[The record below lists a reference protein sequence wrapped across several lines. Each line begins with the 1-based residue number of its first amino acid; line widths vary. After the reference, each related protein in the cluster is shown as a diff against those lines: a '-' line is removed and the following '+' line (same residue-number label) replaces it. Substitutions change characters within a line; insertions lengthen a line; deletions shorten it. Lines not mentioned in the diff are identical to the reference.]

1 MSFIWMIIV
10 GLVAGLLARA
20 IKPGS
25 DPMGW
30 IMTIVLGIV
39 GAMLGGFLASLIGIN
54 ADGGFTGLIFSVIGA
69 IILLFLYEM
78 IVNKRR
84 AEFDALFVILWRAI
98 SKPEALNKKF
108 NAKNQKAP
116 RYELT
121 PETWTV

>member
-20 IKPGS
+20 IKPGN

-39 GAMLGGFLASLIGIN
+39 GAMLGGFVAGLIGIS

-69 IILLFLYEM
+69 IILLFIYEM
-78 IVNKRR
+78 IMSKRR
-84 AEFDALFVILWRAI
+84 V
-98 SKPEALNKKF
+98 
-108 NAKNQKAP
+108 
-116 RYELT
+116 
-121 PETWTV
+121 

>member
-1 MSFIWMIIV
+1 MGFIWMIIV

-39 GAMLGGFLASLIGIN
+39 GALLGGFMAGLVGIN

-69 IILLFLYEM
+69 IIVLFIYEM
-78 IVNKRR
+78 IMSKRR
-84 AEFDALFVILWRAI
+84 HL
-98 SKPEALNKKF
+98 
-108 NAKNQKAP
+108 
-116 RYELT
+116 
-121 PETWTV
+121 

>member
-10 GLVAGLLARA
+10 GLFAGLLSRA

-84 AEFDALFVILWRAI
+84 A
-98 SKPEALNKKF
+98 
-108 NAKNQKAP
+108 
-116 RYELT
+116 
-121 PETWTV
+121 

>member
-39 GAMLGGFLASLIGIN
+39 GAMLGGFVAGLIGIN

-69 IILLFLYEM
+69 MILLFIYEM
-78 IVNKRR
+78 IMSKRR
-84 AEFDALFVILWRAI
+84 V
-98 SKPEALNKKF
+98 
-108 NAKNQKAP
+108 
-116 RYELT
+116 
-121 PETWTV
+121 

>member
-39 GAMLGGFLASLIGIN
+39 GAMLGGFIAGLIGID
-54 ADGGFTGLIFSVIGA
+54 ADGGFTGLLFSVIGA

-84 AEFDALFVILWRAI
+84 V
-98 SKPEALNKKF
+98 
-108 NAKNQKAP
+108 
-116 RYELT
+116 
-121 PETWTV
+121 

>member
-1 MSFIWMIIV
+1 MGFIWMIIV

-39 GAMLGGFLASLIGIN
+39 GAMLGGFLAGLIGID

-78 IVNKRR
+78 IVSKRR
-84 AEFDALFVILWRAI
+84 V
-98 SKPEALNKKF
+98 
-108 NAKNQKAP
+108 
-116 RYELT
+116 
-121 PETWTV
+121 

>member
-39 GAMLGGFLASLIGIN
+39 GAMLGGFVAGLIGIN

-78 IVNKRR
+78 IMNKRR
-84 AEFDALFVILWRAI
+84 V
-98 SKPEALNKKF
+98 
-108 NAKNQKAP
+108 
-116 RYELT
+116 
-121 PETWTV
+121 

>member
-1 MSFIWMIIV
+1 MSFIWMIVV

-84 AEFDALFVILWRAI
+84 A
-98 SKPEALNKKF
+98 
-108 NAKNQKAP
+108 
-116 RYELT
+116 
-121 PETWTV
+121 

>member
-1 MSFIWMIIV
+1 MGFIWMIIV

-39 GAMLGGFLASLIGIN
+39 GALLGGFMASLIGIN

-69 IILLFLYEM
+69 IIVLFIYEM
-78 IVNKRR
+78 IMSKRH
-84 AEFDALFVILWRAI
+84 L
-98 SKPEALNKKF
+98 
-108 NAKNQKAP
+108 
-116 RYELT
+116 
-121 PETWTV
+121 

>member
-39 GAMLGGFLASLIGIN
+39 GALLGGFVAGLIGIN

-69 IILLFLYEM
+69 IILLFIYEM
-78 IVNKRR
+78 IMSKRG
-84 AEFDALFVILWRAI
+84 V
-98 SKPEALNKKF
+98 
-108 NAKNQKAP
+108 
-116 RYELT
+116 
-121 PETWTV
+121 

>member
-39 GAMLGGFLASLIGIN
+39 GALLGGFLAGLVGID

-69 IILLFLYEM
+69 IILLFIYEM
-78 IVNKRR
+78 IMSKRG
-84 AEFDALFVILWRAI
+84 V
-98 SKPEALNKKF
+98 
-108 NAKNQKAP
+108 
-116 RYELT
+116 
-121 PETWTV
+121 

>member
-1 MSFIWMIIV
+1 MSFIWMIVV

-39 GAMLGGFLASLIGIN
+39 GAMIGGFIASLVGIN
-54 ADGGFTGLIFSVIGA
+54 ADGGFIGLIFSVIGA

-78 IVNKRR
+78 IMNKRR
-84 AEFDALFVILWRAI
+84 V
-98 SKPEALNKKF
+98 
-108 NAKNQKAP
+108 
-116 RYELT
+116 
-121 PETWTV
+121 

>member
-39 GAMLGGFLASLIGIN
+39 GALLGGFLAGLIGFN

-69 IILLFLYEM
+69 IILLFIYEM
-78 IVNKRR
+78 IMSKRG
-84 AEFDALFVILWRAI
+84 V
-98 SKPEALNKKF
+98 
-108 NAKNQKAP
+108 
-116 RYELT
+116 
-121 PETWTV
+121 